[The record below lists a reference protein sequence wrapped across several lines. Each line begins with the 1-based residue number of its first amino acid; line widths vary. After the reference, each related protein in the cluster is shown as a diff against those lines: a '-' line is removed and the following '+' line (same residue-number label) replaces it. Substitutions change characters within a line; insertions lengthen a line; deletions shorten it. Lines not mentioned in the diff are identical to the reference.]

1 MTVLTLPGA
10 GALALSVRAKA
21 LVFEDPKSVALL
33 ARVREIA
40 PRSVSV
46 LISGET
52 GTGRELVARHLH
64 ELSPRAARPFL
75 AVNCSGFSQDAAD
88 SELFGHEK
96 GACGGKSSAK
106 AGWLEAAN
114 GGTLFLDE
122 IGDLSPKLQHKLLRV
137 LSAGELLRLGAE
149 QPTQVNVRVI
159 AATNVDLG
167 QAVQAGHFS
176 QELLDSLC
184 AETLELAPLRERA
197 GDILPLARHFLEFY
211 RQRLDLG
218 PTELGAE
225 AAARLLEHS
234 WPGNIRELENAM
246 HHALLLCHG
255 SQITPEDLRLS
266 ALDSRAAPWS
276 RAAWGARGI
285 GAHGARSSAAYGARS
300 SGAQGASGASGA
312 RGADGASGPGDHGS
326 AGSDGERTAL
336 ELALLELFAQD
347 VPNLFERIENVVLKT
362 AYHYCADNQLQTARL
377 LGISRNV
384 VRARLIRFG
393 EIAGSVRGTRY
404 PQENR
409 APEAREITG

>member
-33 ARVREIA
+33 ERVREIA
-40 PRSVSV
+40 PRAVSV

-64 ELSPRAARPFL
+64 ELSARGGRPFL
-75 AVNCSGFSQDAAD
+75 AVNCSGFSRAAAD
-88 SELFGHEK
+88 SELFGHCK
-96 GACGGKSSAK
+96 GAFEGATSSK
-106 AGWLEAAN
+106 AGWFEAAH

-137 LSAGELLRLGAE
+137 LSAGEVVRLGAE
-149 QPTQVNVRVI
+149 KPTPVDVRLI
-159 AATNVDLG
+159 AATNINLE
-167 QAVQAGHFS
+167 QAVLAGHFS
-176 QELLDSLC
+176 EDLLRSLST
-184 AETLELAPLRERA
+184 ATLELAPLRERV

-218 PTELGAE
+218 PTELGAD
-225 AAARLLEHS
+225 AALRLLDHS

-255 SQITPEDLRLS
+255 SQITPADLRLS
-266 ALDSRAAPWS
+266 ALDSPALLSARAA
-276 RAAWGARGI
+276 
-285 GAHGARSSAAYGARS
+285 
-300 SGAQGASGASGA
+300 
-312 RGADGASGPGDHGS
+312 
-326 AGSDGERTAL
+326 DGERTSFEQAL
-336 ELALLELFAQD
+336 HELFQQD
-347 VPNLFERIENVVLKT
+347 LPNLFEHIENLVLKT
-362 AYHYCADNQLQTARL
+362 AYHHCSKNQLQTARL

-393 EIAGSVRGTRY
+393 EITGSVRGTHRR
-404 PQENR
+404 ENR
-409 APEAREITG
+409 AHEAREITG

>member
-33 ARVREIA
+33 ERVREIA
-40 PRSVSV
+40 PRPVSV

-64 ELSPRAARPFL
+64 ELSPRGGRPFL
-75 AVNCSGFSQDAAD
+75 AVNCSGFSQAAAD
-88 SELFGHEK
+88 SELFGHLK
-96 GACGGKSSAK
+96 GAFEGATSAK
-106 AGWLEAAN
+106 AGWFEAAH

-122 IGDLSPKLQHKLLRV
+122 IGDLSPKLQRKLLRV
-137 LSAGELLRLGAE
+137 LSAGEVVRLGAE
-149 QPTQVNVRVI
+149 QATPVDVRLI
-159 AATNVDLG
+159 AATNVNLE
-167 QAVQAGHFS
+167 QAVLAGHFN
-176 QELLDSLC
+176 QELLGSLS
-184 AETLELAPLRERA
+184 AATLELAPLRERT

-218 PTELGAE
+218 PTELGAD
-225 AAARLLEHS
+225 AAVRLLEHS

-255 SQITPEDLRLS
+255 THITPEDLRLS
-266 ALDSRAAPWS
+266 AFDPKTAPS
-276 RAAWGARGI
+276 AR
-285 GAHGARSSAAYGARS
+285 
-300 SGAQGASGASGA
+300 
-312 RGADGASGPGDHGS
+312 
-326 AGSDGERTAL
+326 GSDGERTSF
-336 ELALLELFAQD
+336 EQALLELFDQEL
-347 VPNLFERIENVVLKT
+347 PNLFERIENLVLKT
-362 AYHYCADNQLQTARL
+362 AYHYCSHNQLQTARL

-393 EIAGSVRGTRY
+393 EIAGSMRGT
-404 PQENR
+404 PKSHENR

>member
-40 PRSVSV
+40 PKTHSL

-64 ELSPRAARPFL
+64 ELSPRAGRPFL
-75 AVNCSGFSQDAAD
+75 AVNCSGFSPDAAD
-88 SELFGHEK
+88 SELFGHAK
-96 GACGGKSSAK
+96 GAWEGATSAK
-106 AGWLEAAN
+106 AGWLEAAH

-122 IGDLSPKLQHKLLRV
+122 IGDLSPKVQHKLLRV
-137 LSAGELLRLGAE
+137 LSEGELLRVGATE
-149 QPTQVNVRVI
+149 PTSVDVRVI

-167 QAVQAGHFS
+167 QAVLAGRFS
-176 QELLDSLC
+176 QELLTALS
-184 AETLELAPLRERA
+184 AATLELAPLRERT

-211 RQRLDLG
+211 RQRLELG
-218 PTELGAE
+218 PTELGPE

-255 SQITPEDLRLS
+255 AQITAEDLRLS
-266 ALDSRAAPWS
+266 ALDSHASNGP
-276 RAAWGARGI
+276 
-285 GAHGARSSAAYGARS
+285 RSGRRS
-300 SGAQGASGASGA
+300 SGLHPVNGSNGAH
-312 RGADGASGPGDHGS
+312 DGE
-326 AGSDGERTAL
+326 GERTPL
-336 ELALLELFAQD
+336 ELALLELFDQELPD
-347 VPNLFERIENVVLKT
+347 LFERIENVVLKT
-362 AYHYCADNQLQTARL
+362 AYHYCSHNQLQTARL

-393 EIAGSVRGTRY
+393 EIAGSLRGSRHA
-404 PQENR
+404 QQNR

>member
-1 MTVLTLPGA
+1 
-10 GALALSVRAKA
+10 VRAKA

-40 PRSVSV
+40 PKPHGV

-64 ELSPRAARPFL
+64 ELSPRAGRPFL
-75 AVNCSGFSQDAAD
+75 AVNCSGFSPDAAD
-88 SELFGHEK
+88 SELFGHAK
-96 GACGGKSSAK
+96 GAWEGATSAK
-106 AGWLEAAN
+106 AGWLEAAH

-122 IGDLSPKLQHKLLRV
+122 IGDLSPKVQHKLLRA
-137 LSAGELLRLGAE
+137 LSAGELLRVGAHE
-149 QPTQVNVRVI
+149 PTSVDVRVI

-167 QAVQAGHFS
+167 QAVLAGRFS
-176 QELLDSLC
+176 QELLTALS
-184 AETLELAPLRERA
+184 AATLELAPLRERA

-255 SQITPEDLRLS
+255 SQITTEDLRLS
-266 ALDSRAAPWS
+266 ALDSAATSGP
-276 RAAWGARGI
+276 
-285 GAHGARSSAAYGARS
+285 RSGRRS
-300 SGAQGASGASGA
+300 SGPGRANGSSGSNGTHDAES
-312 RGADGASGPGDHGS
+312 
-326 AGSDGERTAL
+326 ERTPL
-336 ELALLELFAQD
+336 ELALLELFEQEPPD
-347 VPNLFERIENVVLKT
+347 LFEQIENVVLKT
-362 AYHYCADNQLQTARL
+362 AYHYCSHNQLQTARL

-393 EIAGSVRGTRY
+393 EIAGSLRGARHA
-404 PQENR
+404 QQNR

>member
-40 PRSVSV
+40 PKPLSV

-64 ELSPRAARPFL
+64 ELSPRVGRPFL

-88 SELFGHEK
+88 SELFGHTK
-96 GACGGKSSAK
+96 GACEGATSAK
-106 AGWLEAAN
+106 AGWLEAAH

-122 IGDLSPKLQHKLLRV
+122 IGDLSPKVQQKLLRV
-137 LSAGELLRLGAE
+137 LSAGEVVRLGATE
-149 QPTQVNVRVI
+149 PTSVDVRVI

-167 QAVQAGHFS
+167 QAVLAGRFS
-176 QELLDSLC
+176 HELLDVLSV
-184 AETLELAPLRERA
+184 ATLELAPLRERA

-211 RQRLDLG
+211 RQRLELG
-218 PTELGAE
+218 PTELGPE

-255 SQITPEDLRLS
+255 SQITAEDLRLS
-266 ALDSRAAPWS
+266 ALDSRTGS
-276 RAAWGARGI
+276 RARNGQHSNGKSRGNGI
-285 GAHGARSSAAYGARS
+285 GNHVQDA
-300 SGAQGASGASGA
+300 
-312 RGADGASGPGDHGS
+312 
-326 AGSDGERTAL
+326 DGERTPL
-336 ELALLELFAQD
+336 ELALLELFDQELPD
-347 VPNLFERIENVVLKT
+347 LFERIENAVLKT
-362 AYHYCADNQLQTARL
+362 AYHYCSQNQLQTARL

-393 EIAGSVRGTRY
+393 EIAGSVRGPSSAR
-404 PQENR
+404 QER
-409 APEAREITG
+409 ASEAREVIG

>member
-33 ARVREIA
+33 SRVREIA
-40 PRSVSV
+40 PRAGSV
-46 LISGET
+46 LITGET

-64 ELSPRAARPFL
+64 ELSARAARPFL
-75 AVNCSGFSQDAAD
+75 AVNCSGFSQAAAD
-88 SELFGHEK
+88 SELFGHLK
-96 GACGGKSSAK
+96 GACEGATSAK
-106 AGWLEAAN
+106 AGWFEAAH

-137 LSAGELLRLGAE
+137 LSAGEVVRLGAE
-149 QPTQVNVRVI
+149 QPTPVDVRLI
-159 AATNVDLG
+159 AATNVNLEE
-167 QAVQAGHFS
+167 AVLAGHFS
-176 QELLDSLC
+176 RELLHSLS
-184 AETLELAPLRERA
+184 AATLELAPLRERA

-225 AAARLLEHS
+225 AAARLLDHS

-255 SQITPEDLRLS
+255 TQITPEDLRLS
-266 ALDSRAAPWS
+266 ALDSRPV
-276 RAAWGARGI
+276 
-285 GAHGARSSAAYGARS
+285 RS
-300 SGAQGASGASGA
+300 A
-312 RGADGASGPGDHGS
+312 RGAGD
-326 AGSDGERTAL
+326 AEGERTSF
-336 ELALLELFAQD
+336 EQALLELFDQQL
-347 VPNLFERIENVVLKT
+347 PNLFERIENLVLKT
-362 AYHYCADNQLQTARL
+362 AYHHCSRNQLQTARL

-393 EIAGSVRGTRY
+393 EIAGSVRGTKS
-404 PQENR
+404 PQNR

>member
-33 ARVREIA
+33 ERVREIA
-40 PRSVSV
+40 PGPESV

-52 GTGRELVARHLH
+52 GTGRELLARHLH
-64 ELSPRAARPFL
+64 ELSPRAGRPFL
-75 AVNCSGFSQDAAD
+75 AVNCSGFSRDAAD
-88 SELFGHEK
+88 SELFGHAK
-96 GACGGKSSAK
+96 GACEGATSAK
-106 AGWLEAAN
+106 AGWFEAAH

-122 IGDLSPKLQHKLLRV
+122 IGDLSPKEQHKLLRV
-137 LSAGELLRLGAE
+137 LSAGEVLRLGAE
-149 QPTQVNVRVI
+149 EPTPVDVRLI
-159 AATNVDLG
+159 AATNVNLG
-167 QAVQAGHFS
+167 QAVRAGHFS
-176 QELLDSLC
+176 HELLQSLS
-184 AETLELAPLRERA
+184 AATLELAPLRERA

-218 PTELGAE
+218 PTELGAD

-266 ALDSRAAPWS
+266 ALDSRVAA
-276 RAAWGARGI
+276 GAR
-285 GAHGARSSAAYGARS
+285 HARSDRHAAMA
-300 SGAQGASGASGA
+300 
-312 RGADGASGPGDHGS
+312 
-326 AGSDGERTAL
+326 DGERTSL
-336 ELALLELFAQD
+336 EAALLELFDQEL
-347 VPNLFERIENVVLKT
+347 PNLFERIENLVLKT
-362 AYHYCADNQLQTARL
+362 AYHYCSENQLQTARL

-393 EIAGSVRGTRY
+393 EIAGSIRGTRNTQ
-404 PQENR
+404 PER
-409 APEAREITG
+409 ASEAREITG

>member
-40 PRSVSV
+40 PRQVGV

-64 ELSPRAARPFL
+64 ELSPRAGRPFL
-75 AVNCSGFSQDAAD
+75 AVNCSGFAQDAAD
-88 SELFGHEK
+88 AELFGYAK
-96 GACGGKSSAK
+96 GAFQGATGAK
-106 AGWLEAAN
+106 AGWLEAAH

-122 IGDLSPKLQHKLLRV
+122 IGDLSPRVQQKLLRV
-137 LSAGELLRLGAE
+137 LSEGELLRLGAIE
-149 QPTQVNVRVI
+149 PTPVDVRVI

-167 QAVQAGHFS
+167 QAVRAGRFNR
-176 QELLDSLC
+176 ELLQALGG
-184 AETLELAPLRERA
+184 ATLELAPLRERK

-211 RQRLDLG
+211 RQRLELG
-218 PTELGAE
+218 PTALGEE

-255 SQITPEDLRLS
+255 TQITAEDLRLS
-266 ALDSRAAPWS
+266 ALD
-276 RAAWGARGI
+276 GCE
-285 GAHGARSSAAYGARS
+285 
-300 SGAQGASGASGA
+300 
-312 RGADGASGPGDHGS
+312 
-326 AGSDGERTAL
+326 GERTLL
-336 ELALLELFAQD
+336 EQALLELFDQEL
-347 VPNLFERIENVVLKT
+347 PNLFERIESVVLKT
-362 AYHYCADNQLQTARL
+362 AYRHCSHNQLQTARL

-393 EIAGSVRGTRY
+393 EIAGSIRGSRHTLST
-404 PQENR
+404 QENR
-409 APEAREITG
+409 AAEAREITG